1 MSENCTHNCETCG
14 MNCPSRTGGAPQDMR
29 EKPHELSSIKKVIGV
44 VSGKGGVGKSM
55 TSAMLAVLLNRRGYH
70 TAVLD
75 ADVTG
80 PVSYTHLDVYKRQ

>member
-44 VSGKGGVGKSM
+44 VSGKAAWAK
-55 TSAMLAVLLNRRGYH
+55 A
-70 TAVLD
+70 
-75 ADVTG
+75 
-80 PVSYTHLDVYKRQ
+80 